1 MHRESA
7 LLATRAGILKFDRKK
22 RMETAYRSA
31 ISSKRNA
38 GCSAQ
43 GIRMASAKDYVLGT
57 HDDEI
62 ERLGLQHRVW
72 RERALEAWRSA
83 GIGPGQTVLDVG
95 CGPGYASLDLA
106 DLVGPS
112 GHVVAIDKSERF
124 LRALETTCRERRI
137 DNITAH
143 PADLDA
149 GEFPEVIADRAW
161 CRWVFAFVKNPR
173 AVLARMAAALR
184 PEGVIVLHEYFDYA
198 TWRAAPQCSE
208 LEEFV
213 SAVMASWRDNGGE
226 PDIALSL
233 PRWLEELGFKV
244 RGARPIVDIVQ
255 HDHPK
260 WTWLAT
266 FVEVGR
272 GRLVDLGYLSP
283 SRAESIW
290 RAFTALQATPGARM
304 ITPAVLEIVAARR

>member
-1 MHRESA
+1 
-7 LLATRAGILKFDRKK
+7 
-22 RMETAYRSA
+22 
-31 ISSKRNA
+31 
-38 GCSAQ
+38 
-43 GIRMASAKDYVLGT
+43 MASANDYVLGT

-72 RERALEAWRSA
+72 REHALEAWRSA

-106 DLVGPS
+106 ELVGPS
-112 GHVVAIDKSERF
+112 GLVMAIDKSERF
-124 LRALETTCRERRI
+124 LRVLETTCHEQRM
-137 DNITAH
+137 DNITTH
-143 PADLDA
+143 SADLDA

-184 PEGVIVLHEYFDYA
+184 PEGIIVLHEYFDYA
-198 TWRAAPQCSE
+198 TWRAAPRCSE

-233 PRWLEELGFKV
+233 PRWLEELGFEI

-255 HDHPK
+255 RDHPK
-260 WTWLAT
+260 WAWLAS

-290 RAFTALQATPGARM
+290 RAFTTLQSTPGARM
-304 ITPAVLEIVAARR
+304 ITPGVLEIVAARR

>member
-1 MHRESA
+1 
-7 LLATRAGILKFDRKK
+7 
-22 RMETAYRSA
+22 
-31 ISSKRNA
+31 
-38 GCSAQ
+38 
-43 GIRMASAKDYVLGT
+43 MASAKDYVLGT

-95 CGPGYASLDLA
+95 CGPGYAALDLA
-106 DLVGPS
+106 ELVGSS
-112 GHVVAIDKSERF
+112 GRVVAIDKSERF
-124 LRALETTCRERRI
+124 LRALKTTCRERRI
-137 DNITAH
+137 DNITTH

-161 CRWVFAFVKNPR
+161 CRWVFSFVKNPR
-173 AVLARMAAALR
+173 AVLARMAAALG

-198 TWRAAPQCSE
+198 TWRAAPRCSE

-213 SAVMASWRDNGGE
+213 TAVMASWRDNGGE

-233 PRWLEELGFKV
+233 PCWLEELGFEV
-244 RGARPIVDIVQ
+244 RGARPILDIVQ
-255 HDHPK
+255 RDHPK
-260 WTWLAT
+260 WAWLAT

-290 RAFTALQATPGARM
+290 QAFTALEATPGARM
-304 ITPAVLEIVAARR
+304 ITPGVLEIVAARP